1 MIVVMLLEPAQ
12 QRKVILPLSKNSS
25 GQGKAVREGSCWLA
39 GELLTKV
46 LFLALCEEGKR
57 NVHEKKTIFVDNFMY
72 YSLSQHAN
80 GWQTTSNGAH
90 PTPPGHQAHAS
101 PAH

>member
-1 MIVVMLLEPAQ
+1 MKKPISVD
-12 QRKVILPLSKNSS
+12 PL
-25 GQGKAVREGSCWLA
+25 
-39 GELLTKV
+39 
-46 LFLALCEEGKR
+46 
-57 NVHEKKTIFVDNFMY
+57 MY
-72 YSLSQHAN
+72 YSLSQRAN